1 MAINSL
7 VGSRTMLVIAHRL
20 STVKAADNIIVLNEG
35 EIAEI
40 GSHDEL
46 INKNGIYK
54 KLVELQSI
62 KD

>member
-20 STVKAADNIIVLNEG
+20 STVKAADSIIVLEEG
-35 EIAEI
+35 KIAEM
-40 GSHDEL
+40 GTHDEL

-54 KLVELQSI
+54 KLVDLQSI